1 MMRKFLIGVL
11 AGVALAIPA
20 SAQSVREAVY
30 ADPARAGGV
39 YYMMP
44 VTAYSVTA
52 PPKGYEP
59 VYLSHY
65 GRHGARYL
73 LNDTQYERSLGVLR
87 AAHDEDAL
95 TELDERLWQEASA
108 YFEETCRFR
117 AGDLTPLGWEQHYR
131 IAQEIYKANR
141 KFFRKKP
148 AITAGATQV
157 PRCIVSMAAF
167 CQGLVKMDPS
177 LDIYEA
183 ASKFDLVFNMQCTP
197 TERSLMWLF
206 TPDERYSLWEV
217 NNYIHYM
224 ESAPPATKRDLPAL
238 WNLVDDGDRAVA
250 AGKPAV
256 RLRFG
261 HDTVFLATLSMVGA
275 DGFDIVPGSADG
287 ISATWYNFRAPMAAT
302 LYFLLCK
309 NREGDV
315 IFKLVVNGA
324 DATLPLEAV
333 SGPWYRWNDLKALIA
348 SRFPR
353 G

>member
-73 LNDTQYERSLGVLR
+73 LNDTQYERSL
-87 AAHDEDAL
+87 
-95 TELDERLWQEASA
+95 
-108 YFEETCRFR
+108 
-117 AGDLTPLGWEQHYR
+117 
-131 IAQEIYKANR
+131 
-141 KFFRKKP
+141 
-148 AITAGATQV
+148 
-157 PRCIVSMAAF
+157 
-167 CQGLVKMDPS
+167 
-177 LDIYEA
+177 
-183 ASKFDLVFNMQCTP
+183 
-197 TERSLMWLF
+197 MWLF

-250 AGKPAV
+250 AEKPAV

>member
-1 MMRKFLIGVL
+1 
-11 AGVALAIPA
+11 
-20 SAQSVREAVY
+20 
-30 ADPARAGGV
+30 
-39 YYMMP
+39 
-44 VTAYSVTA
+44 
-52 PPKGYEP
+52 
-59 VYLSHY
+59 
-65 GRHGARYL
+65 
-73 LNDTQYERSLGVLR
+73 
-87 AAHDEDAL
+87 
-95 TELDERLWQEASA
+95 
-108 YFEETCRFR
+108 
-117 AGDLTPLGWEQHYR
+117 
-131 IAQEIYKANR
+131 
-141 KFFRKKP
+141 
-148 AITAGATQV
+148 
-157 PRCIVSMAAF
+157 MAAF

-183 ASKFDLVFNMQCTP
+183 ASKFDLDEINPHATENPRRENVRMEEGRYKRRDPWGTGLKEFIDARVDYMAIAGRIFKDPDFPKPFRGTRAFVTDLYDLVFNMQCTP

-238 WNLVDDGDRAVA
+238 WNLMDDGDRAVA